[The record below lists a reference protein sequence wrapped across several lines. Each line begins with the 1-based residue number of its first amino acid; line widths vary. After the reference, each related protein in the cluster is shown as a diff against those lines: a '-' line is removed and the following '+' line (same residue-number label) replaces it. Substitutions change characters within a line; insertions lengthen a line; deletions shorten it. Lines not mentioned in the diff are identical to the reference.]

1 MEKVIVVGAGVMG
14 SALAIHLGNN
24 QVAVNL
30 WGTKWDEKVL
40 KDMESTKRHSKL
52 EANLP
57 ESISLFYEEQ
67 LEEAFEETKL
77 IIIAVSSKGIESI
90 CKTISPY
97 LNEEHIILS
106 VTKGIDEDN
115 LYTMSNVIENALPE
129 ELRRKVSIVKLGG
142 PIRAN
147 EIANAKYTEGV
158 FASKNI
164 ESAKY
169 AQKLFNS
176 SKFKGGISADIEGV
190 ELCAAFKNAYAI
202 TMGIVEGLEG
212 DVDNPKAALM
222 ARGAVEMANIVEAY
236 NGSRETA
243 LGIAGVGDYYVTA
256 QGGRNRTFGVLLGKG
271 KTKAQAMDIMENQTV
286 EGITATYN
294 GYKLLKKL
302 ESQGKFNIREKAPL
316 FQELYWILYEGK
328 PVEEAI
334 NSYWESKDI

>member
-1 MEKVIVVGAGVMG
+1 MEKAIVVGAGVMG

-24 QVAVNL
+24 GVPVNL
-30 WGTKWDEKVL
+30 WGTKWDEEVL
-40 KDMESTKRHSKL
+40 KDMENTRKHSKL
-52 EANLP
+52 EADLP
-57 ESISLFYEEQ
+57 ESISLFHEEQ
-67 LEEAFEETKL
+67 LKESFEQTKL
-77 IIIAVSSKGIESI
+77 IIIAVSSKGIEPI
-90 CKTISPY
+90 CKTISPC

-106 VTKGIDEDN
+106 VTKGIDEEN
-115 LYTMSNVIENALPE
+115 LYTMSNVIENALPAA
-129 ELRRKVSIVKLGG
+129 LREKISIVKLGG

-147 EIANAKYTEGV
+147 EIANAKYTEGI

-176 SKFKGGISADIEGV
+176 PKFKGGISEDIEGV
-190 ELCAAFKNAYAI
+190 ELCAAFKNSYAI

-212 DVDNPKAALM
+212 NVDNPKAALM

-236 NGSRETA
+236 NGNRETA
-243 LGIAGVGDYYVTA
+243 LGIAGVGDYYVTS
-256 QGGRNRTFGVLLGKG
+256 QGGRNRTFGVILGGG
-271 KTKAQAMDIMENQTV
+271 KTKSQAMDIMENQTV

-302 ESQGKFNIREKAPL
+302 EDEGKFNIKEKAPL
-316 FQELYWILYEGK
+316 FQELYWILYEEK

-334 NSYWESKDI
+334 NSYWE